1 MILITG
7 YTGNT
12 GSLVLQQ
19 LLKTHNPAD
28 IVGVTRKVEDNSN
41 TGINVFE
48 ADLSDAHAIQPL
60 FEKYD
65 IKSIIHIANIKY
77 SPLLLEIANKYKV
90 NKVVLIHTTGVYS
103 KYRSY
108 SSLYET
114 IEKEIL
120 NNSYPNTNYIILRPT
135 MIYGNH
141 RDHNMHKLIK
151 FLNMSPI
158 FPIFG
163 DGSSLMQPVHVQ
175 DLANATIAAFQSE
188 SIFNEDFDLSGGSV
202 ETYNSVLEII
212 SIELK
217 KKVRF
222 VHVPI
227 NLAIFGA
234 KISSK
239 ILPKPIVSVEQ
250 VERLQENKAYSNQ
263 KARDLLGY
271 NPRTFKEGIFEEIN
285 LLKLRGMIK

>member
-19 LLKTHNPAD
+19 LLKLHKPSE
-28 IVGVTRKVEDNSN
+28 IVGVSRKQDDNYK
-41 TGINVFE
+41 TDINVFE
-48 ADLSDAHAIQPL
+48 ADLSDPSAIQPL
-60 FEKYD
+60 FDKYD
-65 IKSIIHIANIKY
+65 IKSIIHIANIKF
-77 SPLLLEIANKYKV
+77 SPLLLEIANQNKV
-90 NKVVLIHTTGVYS
+90 GKVVLIHTTGVYS

-108 SSLYET
+108 SALYET

-120 NNSYPNTNYIILRPT
+120 DNSYPNTNYIILRPT

-151 FLNMSPI
+151 FLDKSPV

-175 DLANATIAAFQSE
+175 DLANATIAAFE
-188 SIFNEDFDLSGGSV
+188 SKTLVNEDFDLSGGSV
-202 ETYNSVLEII
+202 ETYKSVLGII
-212 SIELK
+212 STELNK
-217 KKVRF
+217 NVRF
-222 VHVPI
+222 VHIPI

-239 ILPKPIVSVEQ
+239 IMRKSIVSVEQ
-250 VERLQENKAYSNQ
+250 VERLQEDKAYSNQ

-271 NPRTFKEGIFEEIN
+271 NPRTFKQGIFEEIK